1 MWGLDAFGLWEL
13 PTNNPTMNKAKGM
26 LGSPQQNF
34 ELEFVFNLKLNLKL
48 CMCLLLSRLFSGI
61 S

>member
-34 ELEFVFNLKLNLKL
+34 ELEVEFQFEIELEIVHVSSLVLS
-48 CMCLLLSRLFSGI
+48 CL
-61 S
+61 